1 MKDTERKMAA
11 ELMELSLEVID
22 KTEAHV
28 SFDVSDYGPFICI
41 GVMEKGFR
49 KGGTYEGWFM
59 ISHAVDELTEKMQ
72 SEDYEKAK
80 RYLEGLLQK
89 AEEAAGAA

>member
-28 SFDVSDYGPFICI
+28 SFNVSDYGSFICI
-41 GVMEKGFR
+41 GVMEKGFQ
-49 KGGTYEGWFM
+49 KGGTYEGWFT
-59 ISHAVDELTEKMQ
+59 IPHAVDELTEKMQ
-72 SEDYEKAK
+72 SEEYGQAK
-80 RYLEGLLQK
+80 KYLESLLQK
-89 AEEAAGAA
+89 AEKAGVA